1 MLLTSFC
8 VKQSDDDEKPPREGA
23 PHEVLALAQVQ
34 PGDAAGLA
42 AVLAAGSD
50 DELEPPKAIQAAAKS
65 KAEAAGK
72 LIDEERAREVAQLD
86 GAVEAFTE
94 RQERTVWRVAQPH
107 IRSLETLSATME
119 GEGWLGRMASLL
131 KGDFL
136 FSRHTTPI
144 RDADLLITCKQRDFV
159 IPMRCRRRSRSSPL
173 SAGRITEP
181 IKTGKC

>member
-1 MLLTSFC
+1 LLLTSFC
-8 VKQSDDDEKPPREGA
+8 FQQSDDDENQAAEGA
-23 PHEVLALAQVQ
+23 SHEVSALAQVQ

-50 DELEPPKAIQAAAKS
+50 DELEPPKAIQAAAGT

-86 GAVEAFTE
+86 GAVEEFTE
-94 RQERTVWRVAQPH
+94 RQERTVWQSVQPR

-131 KGDFL
+131 KGYFL
-136 FSRHTTPI
+136 FLRFGIASS
-144 RDADLLITCKQRDFV
+144 LLIC
-159 IPMRCRRRSRSSPL
+159 P
-173 SAGRITEP
+173 
-181 IKTGKC
+181 